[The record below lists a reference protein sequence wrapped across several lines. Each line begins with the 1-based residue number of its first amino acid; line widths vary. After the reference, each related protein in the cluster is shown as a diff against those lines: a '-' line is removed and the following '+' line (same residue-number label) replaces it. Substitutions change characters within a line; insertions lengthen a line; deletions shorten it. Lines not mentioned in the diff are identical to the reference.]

1 LTPDE
6 VVKVLARVQMDDNRQ
21 VDRVVVQA
29 WIQEIG
35 HLDFED
41 ALEAVVMHRKSTPA
55 WLMAAHI
62 CENVRLIRARRARD
76 ERVNNPRQIEPNHIT
91 LDRAAHEAE
100 TQYWIE
106 FYRRERAEQKE
117 QQ

>member
-1 LTPDE
+1 MTPDE

-62 CENVRLIRARRARD
+62 CENVRLIRNRRARD
-76 ERVNNPRQIEPNHIT
+76 ERVAHPAIERQPIT
-91 LDRAAHEAE
+91 LDREKFE
-100 TQYWIE
+100 EQTQYWID
-106 FYRRERAEQKE
+106 YWRQKKREESE
-117 QQ
+117 